1 MVQMSEYIQRSK
13 EQKRKTENKPN
24 AFEILYLTKAISRI
38 KWSKYGLVN
47 QSYGVNWVIEFR
59 SISQDM
65 YTLQI

>member
-1 MVQMSEYIQRSK
+1 MSEYIQRSK

-47 QSYGVNWVIEFR
+47 Q
-59 SISQDM
+59 
-65 YTLQI
+65 